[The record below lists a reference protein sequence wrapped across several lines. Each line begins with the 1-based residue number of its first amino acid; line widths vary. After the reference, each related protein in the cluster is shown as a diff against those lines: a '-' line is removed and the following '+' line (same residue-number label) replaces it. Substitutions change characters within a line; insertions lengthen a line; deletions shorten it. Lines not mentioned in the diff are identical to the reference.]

1 MKKMIV
7 PSVAFLALAGIACSF
22 GNSTVN
28 VKAAANANGW
38 DYDSYNPETNES
50 ASYFESCWDNAN
62 SLTSMRLSEQA
73 SLFYAK
79 PTFGARGQHKDQFD
93 LTTLEFT
100 VEMSHQSNL
109 LLVTLAS
116 SSGGYYV
123 AGNNNLVTMD
133 ILPSTKN
140 TVDGTSNLYMVTLTA
155 SDGNHNASIDGW
167 SDGTKW
173 ADDAAFTGVQVTASD
188 NRIHVKFEKI
198 SSESTKVTVN
208 DVTKTVQNSDLYAL
222 YDKKGLDYDTPSY
235 FIVGG
240 MNGNGKEKVI
250 FEQVTDAAHTA
261 YYSSTGAYGKAKAL
275 INDLKDDSV
284 TTVSE
289 AQTYLAKYN
298 TLDMSSVKSY
308 DQAWLGADYQAVLD
322 KFSAAC
328 ALDPTYTLKLKVEDM
343 NAATASITT
352 DDDIKN
358 AEKAVSA
365 VQSAYD
371 ALDLENLDD
380 TSKAYA
386 DTIPGLISEA
396 KAKIGEVATAFYS
409 EAVTAYATAV
419 DAIVD
424 ADTLL
429 AAKAAYSAIPF
440 NYEAYF
446 TEAALATESEKLKA
460 AKEKYNSLVKVNSDN
475 VTQGKNVDILTLAND
490 ELLAV
495 SDGGCSYEN
504 KGNGNGVYFNQEVDY
519 SNFEV
524 KFNVSQLSMD
534 NTWIS
539 MGIMEQKNMFKQ
551 AEDDSVTDNKGVFF
565 LFSREST
572 TTLGV
577 KVFVCTMSSTRFY
590 DSMLTLTTEIPFAE
604 DVTLSMRNVT
614 KEVGGLV
621 GNYYSI
627 KFNGVEY
634 DELITANKMKTVFTS
649 GNSAYL
655 YTCSSGSQAVYS
667 IKSINGKSPLS
678 ASLMPE
684 SLAPTTSDTALSY
697 TLASNEDLKINVDTK
712 GEAISSLKIGKKVV
726 GSQNYTY
733 ENGVLTIKAAALSK
747 LTEGTS
753 KITMET
759 AFGTLTW
766 DLTVKTAGGDATSS
780 DATSDKTET
789 SSETKSEAASD
800 QGGET
805 KKGGCGGSVI
815 ATSVL
820 ASTLALAGA
829 GLIFLKKKQDK

>member
-7 PSVAFLALAGIACSF
+7 PSVAFLALAGIACSL
-22 GNSTVN
+22 GTSTVN

-38 DYDSYNPETNES
+38 DYDSYEPTTNES

-62 SLTSMRLSEQA
+62 KLTSMRLSEQA
-73 SLFYAK
+73 SLFYAT
-79 PTFGARGQHKDQFD
+79 PTFGGRGQHKDKFD

-123 AGNNNLVTMD
+123 ADNNNLVTMD

-188 NRIHVKFEKI
+188 NKIHVKFEKI
-198 SSESTKVTVN
+198 SSESTSVTVN
-208 DVTKTVQNSDLYAL
+208 DVTKTVKNSDLYAL

-235 FIVGG
+235 FVVGG
-240 MNGNGKEKVI
+240 MNGTGKEKVV

-275 INDLKDDSV
+275 INDLKDDPV

-289 AQTYLAKYN
+289 AQAYLAKYN

-308 DQAWLGADYQAVLD
+308 DQAWLGTDYQAVVE
-322 KFSAAC
+322 KFSTASE
-328 ALDPTYTLKLKVEDM
+328 LDPTYTLKLKVSDM
-343 NAATASITT
+343 DAATASITT
-352 DDDIKN
+352 DEDIKN

-371 ALDLENLDD
+371 ALDLEKLDD
-380 TSKAYA
+380 ASKTYA
-386 DTIPGLISEA
+386 DTVPGLISDA
-396 KAKIGEVATAFYS
+396 KAKIGAVATTIYS
-409 EAVTAYATAV
+409 AAITAYATAV

-424 ADTLL
+424 ANTLL

-440 NYEAYF
+440 NYESYF

-460 AKEKYNSLVKVNSDN
+460 AKEKYNTLVKVNSDN
-475 VTQGKNVDILTLAND
+475 VTQGKGVDILTLAND

-495 SDGGCSYEN
+495 SDGNCSYEN
-504 KGNGNGVYFNQEVDY
+504 KGNGNGIYFNQEVDY
-519 SNFEV
+519 SNFEI
-524 KFNVSQLSMD
+524 KFNVSQLAMD

-539 MGIMEQKNMFKQ
+539 MGIMEQKNMFKL
-551 AEDDSVTDNKGVFF
+551 AEDESVTENKGVFF
-565 LFSREST
+565 LFSRAST

-590 DSMLTLTTEIPFAE
+590 DSMLTLTTEIPFAN

-614 KEVGGLV
+614 KEVGGLI

-627 KFNGVEY
+627 KFNGTEY
-634 DELITANKMKTVFTS
+634 GELITANKMKTVFTN
-649 GNSAYL
+649 GNSSYL

-667 IKSINGKSPLS
+667 IKTINGKSPLS
-678 ASLMPE
+678 ASLMPA
-684 SLAPTTSDTALSY
+684 SLTPTTSDTALSY
-697 TLASNEDLKINVDTK
+697 VLASGADLKINVDTK

-726 GSQNYTY
+726 GSQNYSY

-747 LTEGTS
+747 LTEGTQ

-759 AFGTLTW
+759 AFGSLTW
-766 DLTVKTAGGDATSS
+766 DLTVTTAGGDATSS
-780 DATSDKTET
+780 ETASDKGGEATSEKGE
-789 SSETKSEAASD
+789 
-800 QGGET
+800 ET
-805 KKGGCGGSVI
+805 KKGGCGGSLI
-815 ATSVL
+815 ATS
-820 ASTLALAGA
+820 ALAGA